1 MTLGEF
7 RKVTQ
12 DMSDDSVIIAN
23 IDLIYNATTYSVMT
37 DEKNKEVIIMVGEE
51 EWITY
56 WCSFC

>member
-23 IDLIYNATTYSVMT
+23 IDLIYNTTTYSVMT
-37 DEKNKEVIIMVGEE
+37 DEDNKEVIIMVGEE
-51 EWITY
+51 E
-56 WCSFC
+56 

>member
-51 EWITY
+51 E
-56 WCSFC
+56 